1 MQEEEEED
9 IEYAPPK
16 PKDLP
21 YESDVLPEGGM
32 TFEGLK
38 PENILR
44 GYYDYYFNPVDENGV
59 PIREREMEEQRQRD
73 FKMLDEQVKKDMDEF
88 DWSIGDVPETRTLKG
103 KKSATVAPEP
113 AEATL
118 KVAKKTS
125 VRAISKQPPTITS
138 RRAVSALALA
148 PKPSTAL
155 VDARKNIKPDP
166 RSGPNCL
173 LPLRRQVNRPAV
185 TRESSAERAAAVA
198 ASRSTLG
205 YSKGRST
212 SSAIQGSNRPKT
224 SAGPTVGRTLQRSA
238 STASSGSD
246 STITPARYAQTQ
258 ASNNDGGETWKKL
271 EFLSIFDVDEED
283 GNLGGSVMPV
293 DDGLDDDFQLNV
305 EF

>member
-1 MQEEEEED
+1 MPD
-9 IEYAPPK
+9 
-16 PKDLP
+16 
-21 YESDVLPEGGM
+21 GRM

-59 PIREREMEEQRQRD
+59 PIREREMEEQRQKD
-73 FKMLDEQVKKDMDEF
+73 FKKLDEQVKKDMDEF
-88 DWSIGDVPETRTLKG
+88 DWSVGDVPETRTLKA
-103 KKSATVAPEP
+103 KKSATAASEP

-118 KVAKKTS
+118 KAAKKPAA
-125 VRAISKQPPTITS
+125 RAISKQPSTITS
-138 RRAVSALALA
+138 RRAASALAFV

-155 VDARKNIKPDP
+155 MDARKNIKPEP
-166 RSGPNCL
+166 RSGPSCL

-212 SSAIQGSNRPKT
+212 SSAIQGSNKPKT
-224 SAGPTVGRTLQRSA
+224 PAGPMVGRTLQRSA

-258 ASNNDGGETWKKL
+258 ASNNEDGETWKKF
-271 EFLSIFDVDEED
+271 EFLSIFDVDEEED
-283 GNLGGSVMPV
+283 GNLGGSVLPV
-293 DDGLDDDFQLNV
+293 TDGLDDDFQLNV